1 MLNSIFKKGLVL
13 SPHTDDGELGAGATI
28 ARFIEEGVKFLYLAF
43 SAQHEQ
49 LRDECLQSLKIIGV
63 DEKDV
68 TILDIPRRYFP
79 KNRQKILQILYDIHK
94 KENFDLVLTPS
105 TKDLHQD
112 HQVVTR
118 EALRIFKE
126 STILGYEL
134 PWNHIDFTENC
145 FVAIEESHLNKKL
158 DALAQYVSQHKHHYF
173 SPQYVRSLAITRGGQ
188 IAMPYA
194 ESFELIKLVLFAEDR
209 NV

>member
-1 MLNSIFKKGLVL
+1 MNNNIFRKGLVL

-28 ARFIEEGVKFLYLAF
+28 VRFLEEGVDFHFLAF
-43 SAQHEQ
+43 SAPLEQ
-49 LRDECLQSLKIIGV
+49 LRDECVRSLEVLGI
-63 DEKDV
+63 EKKNV
-68 TILDIPRRYFP
+68 TILDVPRRYFP
-79 KNRQKILQILYDIHK
+79 RYRQEILQTLHDLNEKEYFDIV
-94 KENFDLVLTPS
+94 FTPS

-112 HQVVTR
+112 HGVVTR
-118 EALRIFKE
+118 EALRIFKQ

-158 DALAQYVSQHKHHYF
+158 AALDQYVSQHKHHYF
-173 SPQYVRSLAITRGGQ
+173 SPEYVRSLAITRGGQ
-188 IAMPYA
+188 IATQYA
-194 ESFELIKLVLFAEDR
+194 ESYELIKLVLFNQKR

>member
-49 LRDECLQSLKIIGV
+49 LRIECLQSLKIIGV

-158 DALAQYVSQHKHHYF
+158 DALAQYISQHKHHYF

-194 ESFELIKLVLFAEDR
+194 ESFELIKLVIFAEDR